1 MAPAGRALR
10 PDFRIDG
17 IAGHNF
23 VGGVVIL
30 RFTTVRRR
38 FSSLRCP
45 YNRHSGLRR
54 NPAA

>member
-10 PDFRIDG
+10 PDFRMDG

-30 RFTTVRRR
+30 RFTAVRRR
-38 FSSLRCP
+38 FSSLRCL

-54 NPAA
+54 NPAS

>member
-1 MAPAGRALR
+1 MAAAGRALL

-17 IAGHNF
+17 IAVRNF

-45 YNRHSGLRR
+45 YNRHSGASR
-54 NPAA
+54 NPAS